1 MTRTGRQPPGAAAV
15 TGVTI
20 SPEDMAK
27 DARSVKIIRAAR
39 LLVDSEA
46 EIINDG
52 AVAEVSGKI
61 LYAGPWSGLNQHL
74 RTHGLPEDTEAMQ
87 DLGDVTLMPGRCQL
101 QLVEADSGC
110 PRECGAGRNGSRTF
124 SLTGRA
130 AFL

>member
-1 MTRTGRQPPGAAAV
+1 MTRTGRQPPGPAAV
-15 TGVTI
+15 TEVPI

-61 LYAGPWSGLNQHL
+61 LYAGRWSGLNQHL
-74 RTHGLPEDTEAMQ
+74 RTHGLAEATEPMQ
-87 DLGDVTLMPGRCQL
+87 DLGDVTLMPGKCQL
-101 QLVEADSGC
+101 QLVKADSGC
-110 PRECGAGRNGSRTF
+110 PRGCGAGRNGSRTF